1 MNTTLIGRSTLTS
14 LLLTGLV
21 SASVAAQT
29 FTPRAQRLSDEVIAR
44 DEARFDSLMT
54 AARGNPRREAYVS
67 LAREAYERND
77 DGTLSAL
84 LLAAARDS
92 VKADRTRA
100 PQLWALADSARGE
113 RHVRAV
119 MVDLE
124 SALIRAQYP
133 LLGAPNCDVWATRA
147 ATIAQTLRQSLRSVP
162 VVAVAPRPEPAPV
175 VTPAPTP
182 PAAAAPV
189 PAMKEAPRELRGIP
203 SMVHFGLNLHNLS
216 TDSRRVLDVLVDSLH
231 YFPDVRI
238 VLEGHTDPRASAA
251 YNDALSRR
259 RSTSVQ
265 TYLLGKGIAASRIE
279 IVAKGKSALQTEQTD
294 VRSMAVNRRVQLR
307 YFAPDGREI
316 PAVQLLDDLQLE
328 TTRTRLRRR

>member
-1 MNTTLIGRSTLTS
+1 MNTKMIGRSTLTA
-14 LLLTGLV
+14 LLLSAGV
-21 SASVAAQT
+21 STAAAGQS
-29 FTPRAQRLSDEVIAR
+29 FTPRAQRLSDEVIAQ

-100 PQLWALADSARGE
+100 PQLWALVDSARGE
-113 RHVRAV
+113 RSARAT

-124 SALIRAQYP
+124 TALIRAQYP
-133 LLGAPNCDVWATRA
+133 LLGAPTCDAWAARA

-162 VVAVAPRPEPAPV
+162 MVAVVPQPAPPPVVAP
-175 VTPAPTP
+175 TPAPAPP
-182 PAAAAPV
+182 PAANA
-189 PAMKEAPRELRGIP
+189 APRELRGIP

-216 TDSRRVLDVLVDSLH
+216 VDSRRVLDVLVDSLRS
-231 YFPDVRI
+231 FPEVRI

-265 TYLLGKGIAASRIE
+265 SYLLGKGIAAPRIE

-316 PAVQLLDDLQLE
+316 QALQLLDDLQLE
-328 TTRTRLRRR
+328 TTRTRVRRR